1 MTGFAKFLLPLALLP
16 TLTLLPALALSQP
29 AGGMSQEQMRMLM
42 QGAAQIQAC
51 LANVDQSKLEEMGK
65 KAEAV
70 QAEVKQMC
78 VNGERDQ
85 AQARAIA
92 FGREFAESDDLK
104 QLSMCGEIAKA
115 MIPQIIAYAEANES
129 NPEGSTHVCDNL

>member
-16 TLTLLPALALSQP
+16 TLVFAQP
-29 AGGMSQEQMRMLM
+29 PGGMSEEQMRMLM

-51 LANVDQSKLEEMGK
+51 MANIDQAQFEEIGK

-70 QAEVKQMC
+70 QVELKQMC
-78 VNGERDQ
+78 TAGQRDE

-92 FGREFAESDDLK
+92 FGMEFAESDVLD
-104 QLSMCGEIAKA
+104 QLSLCGEIAKA
-115 MIPQIIAYAEANES
+115 MIPQVIAYAQANENS
-129 NPEGSTHVCDNL
+129 PEGSTHVCDNL